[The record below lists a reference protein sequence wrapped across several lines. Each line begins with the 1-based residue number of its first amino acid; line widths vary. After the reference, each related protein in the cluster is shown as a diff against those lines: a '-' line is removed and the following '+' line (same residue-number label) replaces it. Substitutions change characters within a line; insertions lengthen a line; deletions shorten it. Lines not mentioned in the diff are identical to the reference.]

1 VLESRAA
8 ARHRH
13 RLGRVVTRVQTRSGS
28 SACRKPGLTQ
38 PRKKLRSDGR
48 RTDGSSSGAS
58 SKSLSGR
65 RPRSLSARQGVPG
78 MGRRCRCR
86 RRRRR
91 TRPQGRECHHA
102 PHNGL
107 RRCCRRQRMAA
118 HVASLGSAPAKKGHI
133 LTCQGADVS
142 IGRKQREETALD
154 LVTGLEN
161 RCCGDEPS
169 SGVGHSASSGL
180 HVAGP
185 LDGEQAQGTSRSPRP
200 DFRGRPA

>member
-1 VLESRAA
+1 MDAVPMGRPVVPAARACPAEDPDPSQRDKECQEWDAVADVAGGRPREATWGDPLTPTAA
-8 ARHRH
+8 AEPVMRSM
-13 RLGRVVTRVQTRSGS
+13 VTLPALRPGS
-28 SACRKPGLTQ
+28 S
-38 PRKKLRSDGR
+38 
-48 RTDGSSSGAS
+48 
-58 SKSLSGR
+58 
-65 RPRSLSARQGVPG
+65 
-78 MGRRCRCR
+78 
-86 RRRRR
+86 
-91 TRPQGRECHHA
+91 
-102 PHNGL
+102 
-107 RRCCRRQRMAA
+107 
-118 HVASLGSAPAKKGHI
+118 SAPAKKGHI

-180 HVAGP
+180 HIAGP